1 MNDDFFRGV
10 IVGGVSTTVLI
21 GFILYFT
28 GVL

>member
-1 MNDDFFRGV
+1 MTDDFFRGV

-21 GFILYFT
+21 NFILYFT